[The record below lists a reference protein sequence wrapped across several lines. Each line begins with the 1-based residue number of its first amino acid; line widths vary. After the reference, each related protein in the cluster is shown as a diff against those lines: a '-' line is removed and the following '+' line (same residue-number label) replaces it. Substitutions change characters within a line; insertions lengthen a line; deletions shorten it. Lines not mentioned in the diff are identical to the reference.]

1 MGIYDLLSGVSVLPE
16 NVVPAAAG
24 DSAGD
29 RHRGSGGVMGTLQ
42 ASVTDCGLQAL

>member
-16 NVVPAAAG
+16 NLVLAAAA

-29 RHRGSGGVMGTLQ
+29 HHRGSRGMMGTLQ
-42 ASVTDCGLQAL
+42 ASVTDCGLQAP